1 MVIQKSICVFILLF
15 QFFTV
20 RSQVIVESY
29 DLFFEVNV
37 SEKSISGYN
46 KATFEVGQ
54 EMKTIHFALLSEMR
68 ADSAIFNNKQIP
80 IKRLKDSLELS
91 FPEELIKNK
100 RYALTI
106 YFHGKPREAK
116 LPPWSGGFVWTKDSL
131 NRDWVNL
138 ACQGEGAQLWWPV
151 HPDLSNEPKK
161 ASMTFLYPAH
171 LTLVSNGRKTK
182 EEKFSP
188 DKKLVKWEV
197 SYPINTYNITFYL
210 GNYVLIS
217 DTLNRQEKTLELS
230 YYVLDYNKEK
240 AEKWFGKEVKPM
252 LRCYENA
259 FGLFPFERDGFKL
272 VQSTYAG
279 MEHQSAIAYGNGFS
293 SGYLG
298 DDYSGLGLDFDF
310 ILVHETGHEW
320 WGNSISKKTKADF
333 WIHEA
338 FCTYAEKVY
347 VKCRYGEETAEK
359 YIYKKRALV
368 KNESPIAGKESHLLE
383 TLDLYTKGSLIIN
396 NMEHI
401 ISRKNNWEVFLRRF
415 AEENKHKNIETE
427 DIIRQFSLAAGMPL
441 KAVFEQFLYHKDL
454 PELEYIIEKD
464 DRGFLLR
471 YRWNADI
478 QGFDMPIKAKIDQ
491 DYEEWFYPQTT
502 WKEYRLTKSGAPFFQ
517 WREDLFY
524 VKFKVSAQ

>member
-1 MVIQKSICVFILLF
+1 
-15 QFFTV
+15 
-20 RSQVIVESY
+20 
-29 DLFFEVNV
+29 
-37 SEKSISGYN
+37 
-46 KATFEVGQ
+46 
-54 EMKTIHFALLSEMR
+54 
-68 ADSAIFNNKQIP
+68 
-80 IKRLKDSLELS
+80 
-91 FPEELIKNK
+91 
-100 RYALTI
+100 
-106 YFHGKPREAK
+106 
-116 LPPWSGGFVWTKDSL
+116 
-131 NRDWVNL
+131 
-138 ACQGEGAQLWWPV
+138 
-151 HPDLSNEPKK
+151 
-161 ASMTFLYPAH
+161 
-171 LTLVSNGRKTK
+171 
-182 EEKFSP
+182 
-188 DKKLVKWEV
+188 
-197 SYPINTYNITFYL
+197 
-210 GNYVLIS
+210 
-217 DTLNRQEKTLELS
+217 
-230 YYVLDYNKEK
+230 
-240 AEKWFGKEVKPM
+240 M

-259 FGLFPFERDGFKL
+259 FGLYPFENDGFKI

-293 SGYLG
+293 PGYLG

-368 KNESPIAGKESHLLE
+368 KNESPIVGKKSHLLE

-401 ISRKNNWEVFLRRF
+401 ISRKNKWEVFLRKF

-441 KAVFEQFLYHKDL
+441 KAVFEQFLYYKDL
-454 PELEYIIEKD
+454 PELEYIIDKD
-464 DRGFLLR
+464 DHGFLLR

-491 DYEEWFYPQTT
+491 DYEEWFYPETT
-502 WKEYRLTKSGAPFFQ
+502 WKEYKLTKSGAPFFQ